1 MEKARHITIYINIIN
16 KWRKKY
22 MYIINNKLTINEKRE
37 KKEKYPR
44 RGEKNVYRETNE
56 REEYGD
62 FTRGEIIN

>member
-37 KKEKYPR
+37 KKKNI
-44 RGEKNVYRETNE
+44 RGEEKKMYTAKRMRERNM
-56 REEYGD
+56 
-62 FTRGEIIN
+62 EISLEVK